1 MSMIVIVVAAAA
13 GITAVCLLER
23 ERKWNRVGGIA
34 AIILG
39 CILAVLLYYNATAL
53 PDTATLLLTVCL
65 TSLLLVLVGVLV
77 SLLCRKGAKGREK
90 PEVPVLEKRTEAP
103 KKNRRA
109 AAEVPEYAEPAI
121 ALPPEIRWEA
131 AVREPICI
139 PAISQESAGEPII
152 QKEETAPKPRELR
165 REATGEAAGK
175 AESALVEELE
185 QKADQTE
192 GGTGE
197 AERPEITE
205 TQEDALTGNP
215 QEEQDF
221 PSQETEE
228 PVLPVLDRK
237 QAEMDV
243 LKELMGVKAYRS
255 AMKQAFHILGGRYL
269 LLPEEKEKL
278 KVVLGLLKEK
288 VRGNRE
294 M

>member
-1 MSMIVIVVAAAA
+1 MSMIVIVGAAVA
-13 GITAVCLLER
+13 GITSVCLLER
-23 ERKWNRVGGIA
+23 ERKWNRAGVIA

-39 CILAVLLYYNATAL
+39 CILAVLLYYNATVL
-53 PDTATLLLTVCL
+53 PDTATLLLTVGL
-65 TSLLLVLVGVLV
+65 TAFLLVLVGVLV

-90 PEVPVLEKRTEAP
+90 PEVPVLEERREAP
-103 KKNRRA
+103 QRYKRA

-121 ALPPEIRWEA
+121 IPPEIWWEA
-131 AVREPICI
+131 DI
-139 PAISQESAGEPII
+139 PDVQDQAEAPVGEPEI
-152 QKEETAPKPRELR
+152 QKEETVPKQLR
-165 REATGEAAGK
+165 QEATGETAGK
-175 AESALVEELE
+175 AECAFVEELE
-185 QKADQTE
+185 QKADQTDS
-192 GGTGE
+192 GTGE

-205 TQEDALTGNP
+205 TQEDALTGSP

-255 AMKQAFHILGGRYL
+255 AMKQAFHILGGGYL